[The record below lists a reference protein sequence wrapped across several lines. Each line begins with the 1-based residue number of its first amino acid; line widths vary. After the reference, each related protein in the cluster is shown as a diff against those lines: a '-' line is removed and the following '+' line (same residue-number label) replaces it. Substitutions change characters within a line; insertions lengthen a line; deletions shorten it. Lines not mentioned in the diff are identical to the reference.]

1 MQTNTHRTG
10 HLPRLPTGV
19 EDTEG
24 WAFKR
29 ARTHEVT
36 LAPEEVHE
44 AREEGVDVRALG
56 AISWKGPGFVR
67 FNGRWFQPATCTTV
81 ASGLDPSSH
90 PGEFIRLDDAEC
102 MALERVVSHWRAQ
115 AAGEQRRQEMAA
127 SMRTMAETLQTRASR
142 IERETTDERRY
153 GVALTW
159 RQVGTQL
166 RILADEL
173 QTQPNA
179 ILLSDEK

>member
-1 MQTNTHRTG
+1 MQTNSPKMN
-10 HLPRLPTGV
+10 LLPTGH

-29 ARTHEVT
+29 ARTCEVT
-36 LAPEEVHE
+36 LSPEEVLD
-44 AREEGVDVRALG
+44 AGDDGVDIRAVRKDAHDDSVF
-56 AISWKGPGFVR
+56 AR
-67 FNGRWFQPATCTTV
+67 FNGRWFVPLSRTAV
-81 ASGLDPSSH
+81 ASGLDPATH
-90 PGEFIRLDDAEC
+90 PGEFIALDDAEC

-127 SMRTMAETLQTRASR
+127 SMRTMAEALQIRASR
-142 IERETTDERRY
+142 LELETNDERRY
-153 GVALTW
+153 GVAMTW